1 MKYICVY
8 VVVNSFPSLEVFQTI
23 FLFCIPFSYRHTH
36 NQKYRKVIANDILE
50 AACITWTMKMCII
63 VVPLTKRQN
72 HVFLYSTTNCLFCAI
87 TQANE
92 TGDSQQTELEGAKR
106 CFAYLQQLGLSI
118 TIFVRLT

>member
-1 MKYICVY
+1 MF
-8 VVVNSFPSLEVFQTI
+8 SF
-23 FLFCIPFSYRHTH
+23 
-36 NQKYRKVIANDILE
+36 
-50 AACITWTMKMCII
+50 I
-63 VVPLTKRQN
+63 VRPTA
-72 HVFLYSTTNCLFCAI
+72 FFCAI